1 MNLNR
6 IIHSRLLNTTIDK
19 VIKINAYNPL
29 LGLVV
34 ITISLFVF
42 FILVILSIIVG
53 LPILGLVN
61 LFKKMIK

>member
-6 IIHSRLLNTTIDK
+6 IIHLRLLNTTIDK
-19 VIKINAYNPL
+19 VIKVNAYNPL

-34 ITISLFVF
+34 ITIALFVF
-42 FILVILSIIVG
+42 FIAVILSVIVG

-61 LFKKMIK
+61 LFKKLIK

>member
-19 VIKINAYNPL
+19 IIKVNAYNPL

-34 ITISLFVF
+34 ITIALFVF
-42 FILVILSIIVG
+42 FIAVILSVIVG

-61 LFKKMIK
+61 LFKKLIK

>member
-6 IIHSRLLNTTIDK
+6 IIHSRLMNTTIDK
-19 VIKINAYNPL
+19 VIRVNAYNPL

-34 ITISLFVF
+34 ITIALFVF
-42 FILVILSIIVG
+42 FIVVILSIIVG

-61 LFKKMIK
+61 LFKKLIK

>member
-19 VIKINAYNPL
+19 VIKVNAYNPL

-34 ITISLFVF
+34 ITIALFVF
-42 FILVILSIIVG
+42 FIVVILSIIVG

-61 LFKKMIK
+61 FYQKLIK

>member
-19 VIKINAYNPL
+19 VIKVNAYNPL

-34 ITISLFVF
+34 ITIALFIF
-42 FILVILSIIVG
+42 FIVVILSIIVG
-53 LPILGLVN
+53 LLPAGASL
-61 LFKKMIK
+61 

>member
-34 ITISLFVF
+34 ITIALFVF

-61 LFKKMIK
+61 LCKKLTK

>member
-19 VIKINAYNPL
+19 VIKVNAYNPL

-34 ITISLFVF
+34 ITIALFVF
-42 FILVILSIIVG
+42 FIAVILSVIVG
-53 LPILGLVN
+53 LPILVLVN
-61 LFKKMIK
+61 LFKKLIK

>member
-34 ITISLFVF
+34 ITIAIFVF

-61 LFKKMIK
+61 LFKKLIK

>member
-19 VIKINAYNPL
+19 VIKVNAYNPL

-34 ITISLFVF
+34 ITIAIFVF

-61 LFKKMIK
+61 LFKKLIK

>member
-6 IIHSRLLNTTIDK
+6 IIHSRLLNPTIDK

-34 ITISLFVF
+34 IIIALFVF

-61 LFKKMIK
+61 LFKKLIK

>member
-19 VIKINAYNPL
+19 VIKVNAYNPL

-34 ITISLFVF
+34 ITIALFVF
-42 FILVILSIIVG
+42 FIAVIFLRIVG

-61 LFKKMIK
+61 LFKKLAK

>member
-19 VIKINAYNPL
+19 VIKVNAYNPL

-34 ITISLFVF
+34 ITIALCVF
-42 FILVILSIIVG
+42 FIAVIFLIIVG

-61 LFKKMIK
+61 LFKKLAK

>member
-19 VIKINAYNPL
+19 VIRVNAYNPL

-34 ITISLFVF
+34 ITIALFVF

-61 LFKKMIK
+61 LFKKLIK

>member
-6 IIHSRLLNTTIDK
+6 IIHLRLLNTTIDK
-19 VIKINAYNPL
+19 VIKVNAYNPL

-34 ITISLFVF
+34 ITIAIFVF

-61 LFKKMIK
+61 LFKKLIK

>member
-19 VIKINAYNPL
+19 VIKVNAYNPL

-34 ITISLFVF
+34 IIIALFIF
-42 FILVILSIIVG
+42 FIVVLLSIIVG

-61 LFKKMIK
+61 LFKKLIK

>member
-19 VIKINAYNPL
+19 VIKVNAYNPL

-34 ITISLFVF
+34 ITIALFVF
-42 FILVILSIIVG
+42 FIAVIFLIIVG

-61 LFKKMIK
+61 LFKKLTR

>member
-19 VIKINAYNPL
+19 VIKVNAYNPL

-34 ITISLFVF
+34 ITIALFVF

-61 LFKKMIK
+61 LFKKLIK

>member
-34 ITISLFVF
+34 ITIALFVF
-42 FILVILSIIVG
+42 FILVILLIIVG

-61 LFKKMIK
+61 LFKK

>member
-19 VIKINAYNPL
+19 VIRVNAYNPL

-34 ITISLFVF
+34 ITIALFVF
-42 FILVILSIIVG
+42 FIVVILSIIVG

>member
-19 VIKINAYNPL
+19 LIKANAYNPL
-29 LGLVV
+29 LGLVL
-34 ITISLFVF
+34 ITIALFVF

-61 LFKKMIK
+61 LFKKLIK

>member
-19 VIKINAYNPL
+19 VIKVNAYNPL

-34 ITISLFVF
+34 ITIALFVF

-53 LPILGLVN
+53 LPIFGLVN
-61 LFKKMIK
+61 LFKKLIK

>member
-19 VIKINAYNPL
+19 VIKVNAYNPL
-29 LGLVV
+29 VGLVV
-34 ITISLFVF
+34 ITIALFVF

-61 LFKKMIK
+61 LFKKLIK

>member
-19 VIKINAYNPL
+19 VIKVNAYNPL

-34 ITISLFVF
+34 ITIAIFVF

-53 LPILGLVN
+53 LPIFGLVN
-61 LFKKMIK
+61 LFKKLIK

>member
-19 VIKINAYNPL
+19 VIKVNAYNPL

-34 ITISLFVF
+34 ITIAFFVF
-42 FILVILSIIVG
+42 FIAVILSVIVG

>member
-19 VIKINAYNPL
+19 VIKVNAYNPL

-34 ITISLFVF
+34 ITIALFVF
-42 FILVILSIIVG
+42 FILVILSVIVG

-61 LFKKMIK
+61 LFKKLIK

>member
-19 VIKINAYNPL
+19 VIKVNAYNPV
-29 LGLVV
+29 LGVV
-34 ITISLFVF
+34 GITIALFVF
-42 FILVILSIIVG
+42 FIAVIFLIIVG

-61 LFKKMIK
+61 LFKKLAK

>member
-19 VIKINAYNPL
+19 VIKVNAYNPL

-34 ITISLFVF
+34 ITIALFVF
-42 FILVILSIIVG
+42 FIVVILSIIVG

-61 LFKKMIK
+61 LFKK

>member
-19 VIKINAYNPL
+19 VIKVNAYNPL

-34 ITISLFVF
+34 ITIALFIF
-42 FILVILSIIVG
+42 FIVVILSIIVG

-61 LFKKMIK
+61 LFKKLIK

>member
-1 MNLNR
+1 MNLNK

-19 VIKINAYNPL
+19 IIKVNAYNPL

-34 ITISLFVF
+34 ITIALFVF
-42 FILVILSIIVG
+42 FIAVIFLIIVG

-61 LFKKMIK
+61 LFKKLIK

>member
-34 ITISLFVF
+34 ITIALFVF

-61 LFKKMIK
+61 LFKNK

>member
-19 VIKINAYNPL
+19 VIKVNAYNPL

-34 ITISLFVF
+34 ITIALFVF
-42 FILVILSIIVG
+42 FIAVIFLIIVG

-61 LFKKMIK
+61 LFKKLAK

>member
-1 MNLNR
+1 MNLNK

-19 VIKINAYNPL
+19 IIKVNAYNPL

-34 ITISLFVF
+34 ITIALFVF
-42 FILVILSIIVG
+42 FIAVIFLIIVG

-61 LFKKMIK
+61 LFKK

>member
-19 VIKINAYNPL
+19 VIKINVYNPL

-34 ITISLFVF
+34 ITIALFVF

-61 LFKKMIK
+61 LFKKLIK